1 MKINIIYTLYYYK
14 ILIIKLI
21 LNYILIYKNLK
32 IKKKKKKKNK
42 KKKKKK
48 KKKNYRLSLIKEI
61 NQ

>member
-32 IKKKKKKKNK
+32 IKKKKKKKIK

-48 KKKNYRLSLIKEI
+48 KKKIIDYR
-61 NQ
+61 